1 MIVRPK
7 PGPLA
12 VLFAIRGSIL
22 PQIAPRVAGI
32 ALLSLAV
39 AFAARWWPGHTPDL
53 GVSPFALLGIVLS
66 IFLGF
71 RNSACYD
78 RWWEARKQWGEL
90 IVELRCLA
98 RDATTLLH
106 DPAIAERVVRAG
118 VGFAQALALRLR
130 GRPQAAALAWLPEA
144 SRAGLAGRVNLPQA
158 ILQGVGLEL
167 ANCVRTG
174 TLSDMLYQPFS
185 ARLAALT
192 AVQTAC
198 ERIANTPVPFA
209 YTLLV
214 HRTAMLFCLL
224 LPFGLVGALGMA
236 TPLVTAILAYA
247 FFGLDALGTE
257 LEAPFETTANGL
269 ALDAMV
275 RTAEI
280 DLLEALGVAE
290 LPQPLQPAGFRLS

>member
-1 MIVRPK
+1 MIVRPR
-7 PGPLA
+7 PGPFA
-12 VLFAIRGSIL
+12 VLFALRGSIL
-22 PQIAPRVAGI
+22 PQIATRVAGI

-39 AFAARWWPGHTPDL
+39 AMSARWWPGHTPDL

-98 RDATTLLH
+98 RDSVTLLD
-106 DPAIAERVVRAG
+106 DPAMAGRIVRAG

-130 GRPQAAALAWLPEA
+130 GRPQAAALAWLPEP
-144 SRAGLAGRVNLPQA
+144 SRAALEGRVNLPQA

-167 ANCVRTG
+167 AGCVRAG

-224 LPFGLVGALGMA
+224 LPFGLVGALGLA

-290 LPQPLQPAGFRLS
+290 LPRPLQPSGFRLS

>member
-1 MIVRPK
+1 MIVRPR

-12 VLFAIRGSIL
+12 VLFAVRGSIL
-22 PQIAPRVAGI
+22 PQIAPRVAAI
-32 ALLSLAV
+32 TLLSLAV
-39 AFAARWWPGHTPDL
+39 AVSARCWPGRTPDL

-71 RNSACYD
+71 RNSACYE
-78 RWWEARKQWGEL
+78 RWWEARRQWGEL

-98 RDATTLLH
+98 RDSVTLLD
-106 DPAIAERVVRAG
+106 DPALAERVTRSAI
-118 VGFAQALALRLR
+118 GFAHALALRLR
-130 GRPQAAALAWLPEA
+130 GRPQAPALAWLPEPARPAA
-144 SRAGLAGRVNLPQA
+144 SGRANLPQA
-158 ILQGVGLEL
+158 ILQGVGHEL
-167 ANCVRTG
+167 AARVRAG

-224 LPFGLVGALGMA
+224 LPFGLVGALGLA
-236 TPLVTAILAYA
+236 TPMVTAILAYA

-280 DLLEALGVAE
+280 DLLEALGVTD
-290 LPQPLQPAGFRLS
+290 LPAPLRPTGFLLN